1 MCNTNDFNIDAMVL
15 ADALGDDVSD
25 GVVEFAAMD
34 VGHGDFGR
42 EDLFF
47 VDGEGLTSHITNLTE
62 IAAEREDP
70 WNEYPAVKPDT
81 SDVEPYSSKRLIVES
96 NRGVDVASYHQ
107 LPRGWV
113 FQDRSG
119 DDEGMYGRHDEPYT
133 VYRWMELPEGKCEKE

>member
-25 GVVEFAAMD
+25 GVVAFAAMD

-47 VDGEGLTSHITNLTE
+47 VDGEGLTSHIINLTE

-81 SDVEPYSSKRLIVES
+81 SNWTSDSGQFIVES
-96 NRGVDVASYHQ
+96 NRGIDVAYYHCAYID
-107 LPRGWV
+107 WS

-119 DDEGMYGRHDEPYT
+119 DSEGMYGMHDEPYT

>member
-25 GVVEFAAMD
+25 GVVAFAAMD

-47 VDGEGLTSHITNLTE
+47 VDGEGLTSRITNLTE

-81 SDVEPYSSKRLIVES
+81 SNWTNDAGKFIVES
-96 NRGVDVASYHQ
+96 NRGVDIAFYHCY
-107 LPRGWV
+107 PSGWV

-119 DDEGMYGRHDEPYT
+119 DDEGMYGGHDEPYT